1 VVPLLVLLTA
11 MVTGV
16 AIVLAS
22 LRITAALAGPGAW
35 CGLPRVIDMART
47 RRPLGPDDDPEFLA
61 ELRRRLMRGDFAS

>member
-1 VVPLLVLLTA
+1 VQLLIVCAA

-16 AIVLAS
+16 AVVLAS

-35 CGLPRVIDMART
+35 RGQPRVTSGPRA

-61 ELRRRLMRGDFAS
+61 ELHHRLARGDFAA